1 MSSVGASDFD
11 EVIERNH
18 RAVDEFAKGNN
29 KPLEDLYSRRDDVSL
44 GNPFGPFVR
53 GFEAVAKTMERAA
66 TLYRDGRAVG
76 FDSIAKV
83 AAADMAFIAEVER
96 IVAKIGG
103 RPDATPV
110 SLRCTSVFRRE
121 DGEWRLVHRHA
132 DPITA
137 PQAAESV
144 IEREPSVQRRPAD
157 V

>member
-1 MSSVGASDFD
+1 MSTVGASDFD

-66 TLYRDGRAVG
+66 TLYRHGRAVG

-83 AAADMAFIAEVER
+83 AAEDLAFVAEVER

-103 RPDATPV
+103 RPDPTPV

-137 PQAAESV
+137 PQVAESV
-144 IEREPSVQRRPAD
+144 IEREASV
-157 V
+157 

>member
-1 MSSVGASDFD
+1 L
-11 EVIERNH
+11 R
-18 RAVDEFAKGNN
+18 RATARTQ
-29 KPLEDLYSRRDDVSL
+29 LDLREGPDALFHEIADCTRCSTGR
-44 GNPFGPFVR
+44 PFVR

-83 AAADMAFIAEVER
+83 AAEDMAFIAEVER
-96 IVAKIGG
+96 IVAKMGG
-103 RPDATPV
+103 RPDPTPV

-121 DGEWRLVHRHA
+121 DGEWRPVHRHA

-144 IEREPSVQRRPAD
+144 IDREASV
-157 V
+157 

>member
-1 MSSVGASDFD
+1 MSTVGASDFD

-18 RAVDEFAKGNN
+18 RAIDEFAKGDS
-29 KPLEDLYSRRDDVSL
+29 KPLEELYSRRDDVSL

-83 AAADMAFIAEVER
+83 VAADMAFMAEVER
-96 IVAKIGG
+96 IAANIGG
-103 RPDATPV
+103 HPDAPV

-132 DPITA
+132 DPITT

-144 IEREPSVQRRPAD
+144 IEREASV
-157 V
+157 